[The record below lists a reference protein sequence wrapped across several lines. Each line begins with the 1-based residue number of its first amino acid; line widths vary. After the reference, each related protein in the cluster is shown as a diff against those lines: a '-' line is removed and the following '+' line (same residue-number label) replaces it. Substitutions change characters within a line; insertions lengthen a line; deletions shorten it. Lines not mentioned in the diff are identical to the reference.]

1 MSDPGTDNPTILSI
15 LSPQPPYLYE
25 WDEEKSRRGQTSI
38 NPKLKKLRLPKI
50 EIVDKDVFVKA
61 GCDLLNLVK
70 ANNFQY
76 NNKTFLD
83 QASIQHYPPVP
94 GNRSHFPQSEAD
106 GVLTDGRHNRDA
118 VDEDSYETRQSRQH
132 GESREISISSHATSI
147 KFSSIEVSSFS
158 TTTSRPAAIRE
169 RERDRLL
176 NILRPDTSDRCP
188 ASRQIEL
195 AEALTAL
202 RLLLRNNGCEDLKV
216 GWIEG
221 RADLLYSTVDSGT
234 TSVDGKQLAGPR
246 ALPLGIPDGLMRP
259 HLAAEAKKFK
269 YVTKAV
275 EDIKRVADEESQ
287 SDGGMSTVRGARKN
301 HRRRQYSENTSD
313 LLRQGGGYMIYYRI
327 MYCELFDTRSHIFMH
342 APGLKIDNQCTTP
355 ELWLQTLERA
365 GPIQV
370 ALFEEKDLP
379 LLPVA
384 RLGLRHLA
392 REGTP
397 WDVLA

>member
-38 NPKLKKLRLPKI
+38 NPKLKKLGLPKI

-61 GCDLLNLVK
+61 GRDLLDLVK

-76 NNKTFLD
+76 KNKTFLD
-83 QASIQHYPPVP
+83 QASIQHYHPVP
-94 GNRSHFPQSEAD
+94 GNRSHFPQSEED

-118 VDEDSYETRQSRQH
+118 VDEVWRLTEKDFPSKRSQ
-132 GESREISISSHATSI
+132 
-147 KFSSIEVSSFS
+147 FSAEVSIEGVGVMSITYDEFKKRVLNLDLLPRDEHQVLIDRGLLILDHHLS
-158 TTTSRPAAIRE
+158 TRSNSRE
-169 RERDRLL
+169 RETDCS
-176 NILRPDTSDRCP
+176 TSSGLTHATDV
-188 ASRQIEL
+188 RQ
-195 AEALTAL
+195 
-202 RLLLRNNGCEDLKV
+202 V
-216 GWIEG
+216 
-221 RADLLYSTVDSGT
+221 V
-234 TSVDGKQLAGPR
+234 
-246 ALPLGIPDGLMRP
+246 
-259 HLAAEAKKFK
+259 
-269 YVTKAV
+269 
-275 EDIKRVADEESQ
+275 KRVADEESQ

-313 LLRQGGGYMIYYRI
+313 LLRQGGGYMIFYRI
-327 MYCELFDTRSHIFMH
+327 MYCELFDTRCHIFMH
-342 APGLKIDNQCTTP
+342 APGLKIDKHSTTP
-355 ELWLQTLERA
+355 ELWLQALERA